1 MKNSYYLSKVIA
13 YAQGFAMMK
22 KAGEEYGWNLNIE
35 EIASIFRAGCIIQA
49 DFLEVIMNIYKNNPK
64 LDNLLLDSGMENI
77 LKSTIDDL
85 RFFNIEAIKNA
96 IPIPT
101 ITSAITY
108 IDQLKSELLGANMI
122 QAQRDFFGAHTF
134 NRTDMEGVYHNEWE

>member
-1 MKNSYYLSKVIA
+1 
-13 YAQGFAMMK
+13 MMK